1 MRSMLGNA
9 EHASRDV
16 QIMHLREESI
26 SKNSNYKPR
35 DNSHLRDDKELAP
48 AAIWPPTQPI
58 IHRTF
63 DWYAGDGNNIHLTGQ
78 NFEGK
83 WVGSSKPVRRI
94 KQAKTSLESLG
105 LRTDTRYY
113 YKLFVEDRRAK
124 GTLKEIGK
132 EGTFV
137 TFQKFQQGYYSNDC
151 VRWTEISHI
160 WNASGSEEIYNH
172 ATDTKLQGKDKIKR
186 EKMEKAMENLK
197 NRESWK
203 HINTLVRSDVTGLVQ
218 SRLTE
223 CSRTTL
229 DNARAA
235 EFETMSP
242 LQPAKVCLLKS
253 HRKSRPEG
261 CVTR

>member
-1 MRSMLGNA
+1 MFETTCL
-9 EHASRDV
+9 
-16 QIMHLREESI
+16 
-26 SKNSNYKPR
+26 KPR
-35 DNSHLRDDKELAP
+35 LIPFVCPH
-48 AAIWPPTQPI
+48 PPPSFQFI
-58 IHRTF
+58 IHHR
-63 DWYAGDGNNIHLTGQ
+63 
-78 NFEGK
+78 
-83 WVGSSKPVRRI
+83 PVRRI

-105 LRTDTRYY
+105 LRTDTRYV
-113 YKLFVEDRRAK
+113 YKLFVEDRRAS

-137 TFQKFQQGYYSNDC
+137 TFQKFHQGYYSNYC

-160 WNASGSEEIYNH
+160 WNATGSEEIYNH
-172 ATDTKLQGKDKIKR
+172 ATDKKLQGKDRIKK
-186 EKMEKAMENLK
+186 EKMEEAMDTLRL
-197 NRESWK
+197 RESWK
-203 HINTLVRSDVTGLVQ
+203 SINTLVRSDVTGLVA